1 MSTFSK
7 KRYFSK
13 CSVGFLC
20 PHNLNCSTR
29 IDNDLALLL
38 RSFVFSYLIII
49 SRNVPCDRIV
59 SGSISHRDECIKWLS
74 ARPLKLQF
82 MTWWPPWQYICVS
95 RKSHSHTYL
104 KLKTSTIKKKKK
116 HFRQENT
123 VIPANINIFYHS
135 GVLQITTEVMQ
146 ICHNSYKC
154 VFERSTHVGAAIGIL
169 E

>member
-1 MSTFSK
+1 MEWSFFSK

-49 SRNVPCDRIV
+49 SRSVPCDRIV
-59 SGSISHRDECIKWLS
+59 SGSISHRDECIKWSS

-82 MTWWPPWQYICVS
+82 MTWWPPWQHICVL

-104 KLKTSTIKKKKK
+104 RLKISTMKKT
-116 HFRQENT
+116 HIRQENT
-123 VIPANINIFYHS
+123 VTTANTKTFYHF
-135 GVLQITTEVMQ
+135 GVFQIVNEVMQ
-146 ICHNSYKC
+146 NCQNNYKY
-154 VFERSTHVGAAIGIL
+154 VFERSTHFGAAIGIL